1 MTEAQEFFRRVN
13 RDRRIRTVLQN
24 AEAAKRAIC
33 TCTHERQRH
42 LFGRKCDMARCKCK
56 TFDDAFTPEQKEF
69 INKVAREPG
78 S

>member
-42 LFGRKCDMARCKCK
+42 LFGRQCDMPRCRCAV
-56 TFDDAFTPEQKEF
+56 FEEA
-69 INKVAREPG
+69 
-78 S
+78 